1 MAGNEELNTLKNILE
16 DLSNEP
22 RWREQRGE
30 AIEDV
35 VIENAPVIE
44 RESIVREADL
54 NREDADT
61 AYKEEGSQMD
71 DEEKEVKLSAETA
84 NLEEQ
89 FEHMSDDLSAIDDP
103 GIDNLQH
110 DDLLNDIDFSDLDGV
125 TLDDMDDLGK
135 DLMHA
140 EELDSALS
148 ADDIDT
154 ATEPSVIP
162 VSEEGVQDEALDV
175 TTGLDPIDDLATLSD
190 ELPNLD
196 EPMSLMDSAEELS
209 SLEVDNDALQNNAF
223 AEDNISSD
231 DTDSDNQE
239 DASLDGLALPDLD
252 QPLEMFDTNSD
263 EDTLFA
269 MGEADEL
276 EDLQNSSSEVP
287 EESGV
292 YAVDLLMENE
302 IPEERVSD
310 ESLDIDFNI
319 GDFGGISP
327 DQEKSKEQE
336 EDDEEEEDAEEEE
349 NDAESLIFSQE
360 KIHKINE
367 SLARFPRNLRLALH
381 KILANEETSPEDIVR
396 LTQKLLK
403 NASARAM
410 ANEVREITG
419 QTIILPSRY
428 QQNAG
433 EDFEKRK
440 HGFVYNFS
448 QFAWPPLRA
457 FMVATVMVALLFFTV
472 FSFLYRPLTAS
483 HYYRTGYDYILDND
497 YDRALLNFGVAH
509 DGWRLGP
516 LHVQGWPMQRWFFK
530 YAEAFSGQR
539 QYTQAQ
545 EMYSR
550 LLLVYPT
557 SRRAFLEY
565 GDFESRRRAN
575 FERADQIYL
584 QYLNDVNSKDAEVL
598 TARSTN
604 LLRWGAHDASR
615 LAQARDVYATLIASN
630 GVSDRTMMGLLEFA
644 VLTNDRAEIEM
655 WTGVI
660 HAKSRLE
667 LDPEILVLTAGWYLD
682 QGRASDAEQL
692 LQKAV
697 FLSDRDPILHYQ
709 LARFYEQSNDL
720 FNARKSLE
728 EAIYLIQKSQPMTRQ
743 DTEVFIDIFRRS
755 SHLRFE
761 ENILDERAQSEL
773 ERAIAYYENGVERRI
788 IGRNAF
794 HGGMYKELG
803 DIFYIRDRALRLA
816 NINYTKALENKFD
829 DADLRYKRGFI
840 AYEHNDIMNA
850 INEFSLS
857 HEMASGFKNTAF
869 SLATVMAVDGRYS
882 TAEAFYQELRGT
894 LEAERSALLSGDSSA
909 ELLLRKENGEYL
921 MKVYNNL
928 GVVLNRL
935 AQQRPNRAE
944 LQQQAQIAFQQS
956 MFLWD
961 ALSRDVE
968 TRARVISQELPGMNF
983 RELLHPTTQGEAN
996 NLYDALPPFID
1007 NPPVAWGF

>member
-1 MAGNEELNTLKNILE
+1 MAGNEDLNTLKNILE
-16 DLSNEP
+16 GLSNEP
-22 RWREQRGE
+22 RWREQHGE

-35 VIENAPVIE
+35 VIDNTPIIE

-71 DEEKEVKLSAETA
+71 DENKEVKPSAEA
-84 NLEEQ
+84 DDLEEQ
-89 FEHMSDDLSAIDDP
+89 FEHMSDDLSAMDDP
-103 GIDNLQH
+103 GIDNLQY
-110 DDLLNDIDFSDLDGV
+110 DDSLSDIDFSALDAV

-135 DLMHA
+135 DLMND
-140 EELDSALS
+140 EESNFTPSTSDS
-148 ADDIDT
+148 DT
-154 ATEPSVIP
+154 TVDSSTLPD
-162 VSEEGVQDEALDV
+162 SEEETSRDLYDTEENQDS
-175 TTGLDPIDDLATLSD
+175 TLQPSSD
-190 ELPNLD
+190 ELPTLDDPLDLGESTMSVGADDDASHQEPSLENNEDDDVSVSAPQEDSSLD
-196 EPMSLMDSAEELS
+196 E
-209 SLEVDNDALQNNAF
+209 
-223 AEDNISSD
+223 
-231 DTDSDNQE
+231 
-239 DASLDGLALPDLD
+239 LALPDLD
-252 QPLEMFDTNSD
+252 QPLNIFDTKSD
-263 EDTLFA
+263 DDTLFA

-276 EDLQNSSSEVP
+276 EDLQNSSSEIP
-287 EESGV
+287 EESGLD
-292 YAVDLLMENE
+292 AVDLLMENE
-302 IPEERVSD
+302 TAEESISD
-310 ESLDIDFNI
+310 DSLDIDFNI
-319 GDFGGISP
+319 GDFGGISH
-327 DQEKSKEQE
+327 DRDDAQDEDE
-336 EDDEEEEDAEEEE
+336 EDEDEEDEHM
-349 NDAESLIFSQE
+349 DAESLIFSQE
-360 KIHKINE
+360 KINKIND
-367 SLARFPRNLRLALH
+367 SMARFPRNLRLALH
-381 KILANEETSPEDIVR
+381 KILANEDTPAEDILR
-396 LTQKLLK
+396 ITQKLLK
-403 NASARAM
+403 NANARTM

-419 QTIILPSRY
+419 QTVILPSRY

-433 EDFEKRK
+433 EDFERRK
-440 HGFVYNFS
+440 QGFVYNFT

-457 FMVATVMVALLFFTV
+457 FMVASVMVALLFFTL

-483 HYYRTGYDYILDND
+483 HYYRTGYEYILDND

-545 EMYSR
+545 EMYAR

-565 GDFESRRRAN
+565 GDFESRRRAS

-598 TARSTN
+598 TARSAN

-615 LAQARDVYATLIASN
+615 LSQARDVYATLIASN
-630 GVSDRTMMGLLEFA
+630 GLSDRTMMGLLEFA
-644 VLTNDRAEIEM
+644 VLTNDRTEIEM
-655 WTGVI
+655 WTGII

-709 LARFYEQSNDL
+709 LARFYEQNNDL

-743 DTEVFIDIFRRS
+743 DTEIFIDIFRRS

-761 ENILDERAQSEL
+761 ENIVDERAQSEL

-816 NINYTKALENKFD
+816 NINYTKALENTFD

-840 AYEHNDIMNA
+840 AYENEDIANA

-857 HEMASGFKNTAF
+857 YEMASAFKNTAF

-882 TAEAFYQELRGT
+882 TSEAFYQALRGT
-894 LEAERSALLSGDSSA
+894 LEAERSALLLGDSSA

-928 GVVLNRL
+928 GVVLNKL
-935 AQQRPNRAE
+935 AQRRPNRAE

-968 TRARVISQELPGMNF
+968 TRARVMSQELPGMNF